1 MVALP
6 LTRVPFSC
14 PAQFVKCG
22 FAGDNIPKHVF
33 PSMIGRPMLRAEE
46 GVIGEGDNL
55 SVRFGAGGVSPRVPP
70 SRGPVCALLCSTH
83 VCVCVF
89 NPVSRGGGVDRT

>member
-55 SVRFGAGGVSPRVPP
+55 SVRLGAAVFPPVFLRPMDQYRVHCCVPRRCMYL
-70 SRGPVCALLCSTH
+70 SCFAWWWC
-83 VCVCVF
+83 
-89 NPVSRGGGVDRT
+89 VDRT